1 MGSWR
6 SGGSGSRGSFG
17 KPGYRTLPARSGSDG
32 PSWRKDT
39 LALEDRRADKKKGDE
54 EEVTSLAKKIKP
66 AVDVEKELIGKD
78 NT

>member
-1 MGSWR
+1 M
-6 SGGSGSRGSFG
+6 
-17 KPGYRTLPARSGSDG
+17 
-32 PSWRKDT
+32 
-39 LALEDRRADKKKGDE
+39 ALEDRREDKKKGDE